1 MGYQFYLDGVL
12 LPVTP
17 GRMTQTVKSRNGTAR
32 LLSGEEINLHEAPAL
47 REVELE
53 VLLPHRY
60 YPFLNRG
67 WQYPAWYL
75 NFFDRLK
82 TEQKHVQFIVYR
94 KGMDN
99 SLRFGT
105 NLTVVLEDYAVEED
119 AEELGD
125 DVRVTMRLREWRPW
139 SVKTVSQAEY
149 GTTVDSG
156 RETSGAPSGGTYT
169 VKKGDCLWNIAK
181 QFLGDGTRYK
191 EIYELN
197 RDKIVNPNLIYPGQV
212 LTLP

>member
-1 MGYQFYLDGVL
+1 
-12 LPVTP
+12 
-17 GRMTQTVKSRNGTAR
+17 
-32 LLSGEEINLHEAPAL
+32 
-47 REVELE
+47 
-53 VLLPHRY
+53 
-60 YPFLNRG
+60 
-67 WQYPAWYL
+67 
-75 NFFDRLK
+75 
-82 TEQKHVQFIVYR
+82 
-94 KGMDN
+94 MDN

-191 EIYELN
+191 EIYNLN

>member
-17 GRMTQTVKSRNGTAR
+17 GRMTQTIKSRNGTAR
-32 LLSGEEINLHEAPAL
+32 LLSGEEINLPEVPAL
-47 REVELE
+47 REVDLE

-60 YPFLNRG
+60 YPFVNRD
-67 WQYPAWYL
+67 WKSPAWYL
-75 NFFDRLK
+75 NFLDRLK

-105 NLTVVLEDYAVEED
+105 NLTVALEDYTVEED
-119 AEELGD
+119 AENLGD
-125 DVRVTMRLREWRPW
+125 DVRVTMRLREWKPW

-149 GTTVDSG
+149 GTTVDSA
-156 RETSGAPSGGTYT
+156 RETSGATYT
-169 VKKGDCLWNIAK
+169 VKKGDCLLNIAK

-191 EIYELN
+191 EIYNLN

-212 LTLP
+212 LILP